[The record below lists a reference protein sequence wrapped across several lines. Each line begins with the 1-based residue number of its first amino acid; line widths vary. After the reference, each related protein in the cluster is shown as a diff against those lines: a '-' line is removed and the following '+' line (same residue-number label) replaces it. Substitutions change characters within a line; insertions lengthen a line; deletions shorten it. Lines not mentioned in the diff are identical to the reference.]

1 MNINEKLLRDFSKP
15 RCDKDG
21 YYKPVQCNLLGGCR
35 CVDKYGKRTSRSSR
49 EAPLPDCEKL
59 ANTGVTRDT
68 KPSPTRSSTTQP
80 TIRRTTQPAT
90 KNSQPTSLGKYPLVI
105 G

>member
-1 MNINEKLLRDFSKP
+1 MKNFFEISVNQDVIKTVITNLCNVIFSE
-15 RCDKDG
+15 DAA
-21 YYKPVQCNLLGGCR
+21 VH
-35 CVDKYGKRTSRSSR
+35 VDKYGKRTSRSSR
-49 EAPLPDCEKL
+49 ETPLPDCEKL

-68 KPSPTRSSTTQP
+68 KPSPTRSPTTQP